1 MPASHA
7 TASVTGSVRVLFED
21 VDLLAVN
28 KPANLVAH
36 PAYRHPDGTL
46 YDLVSQLLLAR
57 GEPPA
62 WLLHRLDRDTSGVV
76 LFAKTERARRHVVR
90 QFERREVGKGYLAL
104 VAGDFGGDQ
113 RQVSQPLRR
122 DPADRRRVIVEP
134 TGQAAITQ
142 FFALARSSERSLIFC
157 RPVTG
162 RTHQIRAHLAW
173 LGHPIVGDATYTPPA
188 DPTEHPA
195 GGAEAATAGRH
206 LLHALAL
213 RVRHPASGDPLEV
226 WAPLPE
232 DLRSALPDGWINRC
246 KRPHLVAAGAWDAC

>member
-1 MPASHA
+1 MQASQ
-7 TASVTGSVRVLFED
+7 TAASMTGSVRVLIED
-21 VDLLAVN
+21 DHLLAVN

-46 YDLVSQLLLAR
+46 HDLVSQLLLAR

-90 QFERREVGKGYLAL
+90 QFERREVRKGYLAL

-134 TGQAAITQ
+134 TGQTAITR
-142 FFALARSSERSLIFC
+142 FFTLARSSERSLIFC

-173 LGHPIVGDATYTPPA
+173 LGHPIVGDATYTPATYPA
-188 DPTEHPA
+188 EHSA
-195 GGAEAATAGRH
+195 GGAEAAGGGRH

-213 RVRHPASGDPLEV
+213 GVRHPESGDPLEV
-226 WAPLPE
+226 WAPLPD
-232 DLRSALPDGWINRC
+232 DLRSALPNGWIERC
-246 KRPHLVAAGAWDAC
+246 ERLHLVAAGAWDAR